1 MGFDQ
6 LPLKSLFSGAEDA
19 LVSMLADAPD
29 EAVEQAHEYKI
40 LRNVLGGTSAAV
52 AILDEGLRFRYVND
66 AMARMS
72 GVPPDA
78 FHGRTMAEVL
88 PDIHRSED
96 VLRMIL
102 GDGHPRALSVT
113 GTTRAPSPFRQRQWS
128 AVYHRLEDH
137 NRVLGLCGI
146 AVEVSGLRQYLDDL
160 ERAHQ
165 RLALLDTAATRV
177 GTTLRVEQTCAELAD
192 FVVPSLADRASVW
205 VLDTAEVDD
214 LPPPAPGVLRLRV
227 VASAGGV
234 DVVGRVGL
242 TAKAGYYFDVPRD
255 SPTRKCLDTGRPWV
269 GNLASDDV
277 LLKMLRTPLNVEV
290 FREVGIHSVVV
301 VPLPTRDH
309 PVGVL
314 YLTRAGD
321 SAPFTDEDVV
331 VAQELAARAAVSIDN
346 ARQYT
351 LEHTMALELQRALMS
366 EPSGPHPDIE
376 TASRYLPAG
385 QRALVGGDWF
395 DSMALPCG
403 RTLQVMGDVMGHGFT
418 AAVAMSQYRS
428 LLRTIAASGA
438 PVERI
443 LREADHRLASIGLDR
458 VATCLLALVD
468 PHEGTCTY
476 AGAGHPPPV
485 LLHPGA
491 PAELVHVPTGPP
503 LGTDLGGYEAL
514 TLPLQPGTVLL
525 MYTDGLI
532 EDRRRDIDSSL
543 RRLTHLSLDTD
554 GPLESVVDA
563 LVARLVHGTTED
575 DVTLLATRLRPT

>member
-6 LPLKSLFSGAEDA
+6 LPSTWLFSGADDA
-19 LVSMLADAPD
+19 LLSMVSDAPT
-29 EAVEQAHEYKI
+29 EALEKAHEYKI
-40 LRNVLGGTSAAV
+40 LRRVLDGTSAAV
-52 AILDEGLRFRYVND
+52 AILDERLRYRYVNG

-88 PDIHRSED
+88 PDIHRSEGT
-96 VLRMIL
+96 LRMIL
-102 GDGHPRALSVT
+102 GDGRPRELSVT
-113 GTTRAPSPFRQRQWS
+113 GTTHVSSPFRRRQWS
-128 AVYHRLEDH
+128 AVYHRLQDGD
-137 NRVLGLCGI
+137 RVLGLCGI
-146 AVEVSGLRQYLDDL
+146 AVEVSGMRQYMDDL

-177 GTTLRVEQTCAELAD
+177 GTTLRVEKTCAELAE
-192 FVVPSLADRASVW
+192 FVVPSLADRASVRI
-205 VLDTAEVDD
+205 VDTEADD
-214 LPPPAPGVLRLRV
+214 LSPPAPGALRLRIM
-227 VASAGGV
+227 ASAGGPDIV
-234 DVVGRVGL
+234 ARIGL
-242 TAKAGYYFDVPRD
+242 TARSGHYFDVPRD
-255 SPTRKCLDTGRPWV
+255 SPVRSCLDTGRPWV

-277 LLKMLRTPLNVEV
+277 LLKMLRTPLDLEV
-290 FREVGIHSVVV
+290 VRELGVHSIVV
-301 VPLPTRDH
+301 VPLPTREH

-314 YLTRAGD
+314 YLLRAGD

-331 VAQELAARAAVSIDN
+331 VAQELAARAAVAIDN

-351 LEHTMALELQRALMS
+351 LEHSMALELQRALLS
-366 EPSGPHPDIE
+366 EPGGPHPDIE

-385 QRALVGGDWF
+385 HRALVGGDWF

-428 LLRTIAASGA
+428 LLRSIAATGA

-443 LREADHRLASIGLDR
+443 LQADHRLASIGLDR

-468 PHEGTCTY
+468 PGQGTCTF

-485 LLHPGA
+485 LLHPDG

-514 TLPLQPGTVLL
+514 TLPVRPGTVLL

-543 RRLTHLSLDTD
+543 RRLTHLRLDID

-563 LVARLVHGTTED
+563 LLARLVHGTTED
-575 DVTLLATRLRPT
+575 DVTLLATRLRAP

>member
-1 MGFDQ
+1 MGYDQ
-6 LPLKSLFSGAEDA
+6 LPLNSLFSGADDA
-19 LVSMLADAPD
+19 LLALLSDAPA
-29 EAVEQAHEYKI
+29 EAVERAHEYKI
-40 LRNVLGGTSAAV
+40 LRNVLDGTPAAV
-52 AILDEGLRFRYVND
+52 AILDERLRFRFVND

-72 GVPPDA
+72 GVPPDE

-88 PDIHRSED
+88 PGIHRSED

-102 GDGHPRALSVT
+102 GDGRPRALTVT
-113 GTTRAPSPFRQRQWS
+113 GTTRVSSPFRHRQWS

-137 NRVLGLCGI
+137 GRVLGLCGV
-146 AVEVSGLRQYLDDL
+146 AVEVSGLRQYMDDL

-177 GTTLRVEQTCAELAD
+177 GTTLHVEKTCAELAE

-205 VLDTAEVDD
+205 VLDTEEVAD

-227 VASAGGV
+227 IASAGGA

-255 SPTRKCLDTGRPWV
+255 SPTRSCLDTGRPWV

-290 FREVGIHSVVV
+290 FREVGIHSVVAL
-301 VPLPTRDH
+301 PLPTREH
-309 PVGVL
+309 PVGFV
-314 YLTRAGD
+314 YLCRAGD

-331 VAQELAARAAVSIDN
+331 VAQELAARTAVAIDN
-346 ARQYT
+346 ARQYS
-351 LEHTMALELQRALMS
+351 LEHSMALELQRALLS
-366 EPSGPHPDIE
+366 EPGGPHPDIE

-428 LLRTIAASGA
+428 LLRSIAATGA

-443 LREADHRLASIGLDR
+443 LQEADHRLASIGLDR

-468 PHEGTCTY
+468 PHEGTCTF

-485 LLHPGA
+485 LLHPDA
-491 PAELVHVPTGPP
+491 PAELVHVSTGPP

-514 TLPLQPGTVLL
+514 TLPLRPGTVLL

-532 EDRRRDIDSSL
+532 EDRRRDIDASL
-543 RRLTHLSLDTD
+543 RRLTHLRLDLD
-554 GPLESVVDA
+554 GSLESVVDA
-563 LVARLVHGTTED
+563 LLARLVHGTTED
-575 DVTLLATRLRPT
+575 DVTLLATRLRPV

>member
-1 MGFDQ
+1 MGFDH

-40 LRNVLGGTSAAV
+40 LRNVLDGTSAAV
-52 AILDEGLRFRYVND
+52 AILDERLRFRYVNG

-72 GVPPDA
+72 GVRPDE

-96 VLRMIL
+96 VLRMVL
-102 GDGHPRALSVT
+102 GDGRPRALTVT

-128 AVYHRLEDH
+128 AVYHRLQDH
-137 NRVLGLCGI
+137 DHVLGLCGV
-146 AVEVSGLRQYLDDL
+146 AVEVSGLRQYMDDL

-177 GTTLRVEQTCAELAD
+177 GTTLHVEKTCAELAD

-205 VLDTAEVDD
+205 VLDTEEVDD
-214 LPPPAPGVLRLRV
+214 LPSPAPGVLRLRV
-227 VASAGGV
+227 IASAGGA

-255 SPTRKCLDTGRPWV
+255 SPTRSCLDTGRPWV

-290 FREVGIHSVVV
+290 FREVGIHSVVAL
-301 VPLPTRDH
+301 PLPTREH
-309 PVGVL
+309 PVGVV
-314 YLTRAGD
+314 YLCRAGD

-331 VAQELAARAAVSIDN
+331 VAQELAARAAVAIDN

-366 EPSGPHPDIE
+366 EPGIPHPDVE

-443 LREADHRLASIGLDR
+443 LQEADHRLASIGLDR

-468 PHEGTCTY
+468 PGQGTCTFS
-476 AGAGHPPPV
+476 GAGHPPPV
-485 LLHPGA
+485 LLHPDG

-514 TLPLQPGTVLL
+514 TLPVRPGTVLL

-543 RRLTHLSLDTD
+543 RRLTHLRLDID

-563 LVARLVHGTTED
+563 LLDRLVHGTTED
-575 DVTLLATRLRPT
+575 DVTLLATRLRTP